1 VAPNNAIQLTT
12 TNRSSKKV
20 LCRRFT
26 MGRKKRNSS
35 AIASDSISGDVV
47 PSIESKKP
55 KAEEKYLVK
64 KYRPEK
70 HYEAMDAFLKYTKSH
85 RMLDASYVRTF
96 KGTTPEKP
104 FIFSVRVAGTDLAWG
119 RGSTREK
126 AMDCACRGAFA
137 LVAAHGYN
145 NFPLDD
151 DCLTQEPQDMLPPPP
166 PPPLPPGFPPGYTLT
181 GLPPHPFGAPPPPLN
196 VLPPP
201 PPPQVIPQPKIL
213 SDTIPVA
220 SSLGTNISMP
230 SNNAAAAVMTDT
242 KPFAVSLS
250 APQKKTIKGGLTLVF
265 DSGEDGPNELCME
278 ERRASLDRYQKLL
291 RKALVGA

>member
-1 VAPNNAIQLTT
+1 MRGIILVRRVATSTQRNATQRNAQHPTDRL
-12 TNRSSKKV
+12 RKKKFGDDFSR
-20 LCRRFT
+20 LT

-35 AIASDSISGDVV
+35 ALASDSISGDVV

-126 AMDCACRGAFA
+126 AMDCACRG
-137 LVAAHGYN
+137 
-145 NFPLDD
+145 
-151 DCLTQEPQDMLPPPP
+151 
-166 PPPLPPGFPPGYTLT
+166 FPPGYPLT
-181 GLPPHPFGAPPPPLN
+181 GLPPPPFGAPPPPPN
-196 VLPPP
+196 VIPPP
-201 PPPQVIPQPKIL
+201 PP
-213 SDTIPVA
+213 
-220 SSLGTNISMP
+220 
-230 SNNAAAAVMTDT
+230 
-242 KPFAVSLS
+242 
-250 APQKKTIKGGLTLVF
+250 PQKKTIKGGLTLVF

>member
-1 VAPNNAIQLTT
+1 
-12 TNRSSKKV
+12 
-20 LCRRFT
+20 
-26 MGRKKRNSS
+26 MGRKKRNNA
-35 AIASDSISGDVV
+35 AIDNDANSGSTVA
-47 PSIESKKP
+47 PPELKKP

-70 HYEAMDAFLKYTKSH
+70 HYDAMDAFLKYTKSH

-104 FIFSVRVAGTDLAWG
+104 FVFSVRVAGTDLAWG

-145 NFPLDD
+145 NFPIDS
-151 DCLTQEPQDMLPPPP
+151 DCLTQEPQDLLPPPP
-166 PPPLPPGFPPGYTLT
+166 PPPLPPGFPPGY
-181 GLPPHPFGAPPPPLN
+181 LPQGMPPAPFAAPPPPPN

-201 PPPQVIPQPKIL
+201 PPPQVIPQPKVL
-213 SDTIPVA
+213 SDTIPIA
-220 SSLGTNISMP
+220 SSLGTSVSMP
-230 SNNAAAAVMTDT
+230 NNFAPASAVVVTDT

-250 APQKKTIKGGLTLVF
+250 SGPMAPLPKKTLKGGAVLVF

-291 RKALVGA
+291 RKAIVASN